1 MLRKLKHQQV
11 PAKQILDRVHML
23 VNQRNGASKNL
34 PIAFTNAHRA
44 LALLYNVCGA
54 SHVQT
59 VRCMEILADITFR
72 VGNKNALL
80 HQRHVVEILERLRGV
95 NHFETVQARV
105 KLALMMFALE
115 EKKQGIELL
124 LQCVRAMDIIGG
136 VGNPE
141 TSMLYL
147 RLGKMYRVVF
157 QPTMAHRCFSEAL
170 RRAVYDRDVQIQAHR
185 ELALLNSDTGHH
197 SQALKIQ
204 KRAYELCNFYYG
216 PKHAMTEQ
224 SKAFY
229 KAMTKRL
236 VDSRALK

>member
-1 MLRKLKHQQV
+1 
-11 PAKQILDRVHML
+11 
-23 VNQRNGASKNL
+23 
-34 PIAFTNAHRA
+34 
-44 LALLYNVCGA
+44 
-54 SHVQT
+54 
-59 VRCMEILADITFR
+59 
-72 VGNKNALL
+72 
-80 HQRHVVEILERLRGV
+80 
-95 NHFETVQARV
+95 
-105 KLALMMFALE
+105 
-115 EKKQGIELL
+115 
-124 LQCVRAMDIIGG
+124 QCVRAMDIIGG

-147 RLGKMYRVVF
+147 KLGKMYRSVF